1 MSSCLCARVDCR
13 MICWVCVWLL
23 IRFVCVRMS
32 IASRALFIFIKSS
45 SNSHTHTHPLK
56 HCAQFDSVSLS
67 LSLSLNVYRLTA
79 AVHARIV
86 RAAPMMGSGRR
97 RRRGRVERL
106 LDCGRLRRVQRP
118 VPNERTLQ
126 PAFSALGFFSV
137 RSLDRV
143 FLLLGGLMGY
153 CRWWVVVGWLVVVGA
168 CVAWRCKYII

>member
-1 MSSCLCARVDCR
+1 MFVCACWLSDDLLSVCVCCFALCAC
-13 MICWVCVWLL
+13 VCPLL
-23 IRFVCVRMS
+23 AARS
-32 IASRALFIFIKSS
+32 SSS
-45 SNSHTHTHPLK
+45 SNLHQTHTHTHTLSSTAHNLIP
-56 HCAQFDSVSLS
+56 SLA
-67 LSLSLNVYRLTA
+67 LSLNVYRLTA

-126 PAFSALGFFSV
+126 PAFSALGFFLV

-143 FLLLGGLMGY
+143 FFWGV
-153 CRWWVVVGWLVVVGA
+153 WWVIVGGGWWVGWLLLARVWHGGA
-168 CVAWRCKYII
+168 NI